1 VTIRR
6 GQSKGIEMSS
16 WDSLVEA
23 TIDAVHIDSA
33 GKKICIE
40 LTCAWE
46 GKDQVRIVAT
56 GVDDFVVNEMRLSN
70 IVDRVSRYEPN
81 GSGESIEV
89 PRRLFYLMRGK
100 EPSPLDLE
108 WPALR
113 EKLIQVQEGTLAL
126 LEIEPVYGATIL
138 VLAEDIRIEQMR

>member
-1 VTIRR
+1 
-6 GQSKGIEMSS
+6 MSN

-23 TIDAVHIDSA
+23 TIDAVYVDSVCN
-33 GKKICIE
+33 KICIE

-46 GKDQVRIVAT
+46 SKDRVRIVAT

-70 IVDRVSRYEPN
+70 IVDRVRRYEANASN
-81 GSGESIEV
+81 GEDLEIA
-89 PRRLFYLMRGK
+89 RRLFFLMRGE
-100 EPSPLDLE
+100 EPSALDLE

-113 EKLIQVQEGTLAL
+113 EKLTRVQKGALAL

-138 VLAEDIRIEQMR
+138 VLAEDFRIENALKTTLSRM